1 MRGVSIHLVTLTFCS
16 RQKAILYMQWKTLLA
31 TLVIVGVLASA
42 LFFFLF
48 KPKLPGLAQ
57 LAQNFSQP
65 KPSLFTAMIEAG
77 QGGRVLANGTETA
90 AWSST
95 KPFTLMLEA
104 KPDECHVF
112 DYWLVNGTRI
122 DEGRLS
128 LTIKGNTTV
137 SAVFRRISYRLSVL
151 SNASWGLLAVNGSI
165 VNLPFEAELPCGAAV
180 RLALLPGSSETH
192 SFTPVGL
199 IVNDSPIP
207 KTETELPVQGDLSVV
222 ALYRAETHVLIIESN
237 APGVKV
243 LVDGQEVT
251 LPARVQRPRP
261 FTAHIQAP
269 PLIKVNETHAWGSP
283 EIQKQDYIR
292 GVLSWVTF
300 ATGSVTVRVEGEK
313 RVRVYYYPYYTAGN
327 GAYVAPLTGR
337 VRLEGNTV
345 TAVPDKY
352 GVYIVNII
360 LPPDWAKARV
370 RVEVSS
376 GDYAVLR
383 YIYGQ
388 ESYYSYNAVDARVDA
403 QRGTCSPLT
412 VEFEV
417 TRSPPSAR
425 VLSYHCGGAH
435 ARPDQYYSQ
444 GPWNFGEGNK
454 QYLGRLL
461 VLSGGFSEARVRVEV
476 TSG

>member
-1 MRGVSIHLVTLTFCS
+1 
-16 RQKAILYMQWKTLLA
+16 MQWKTLLA

-42 LFFFLF
+42 LFFFVLQ
-48 KPKLPGLAQ
+48 PKLPGLAQ

-65 KPSLFTAMIEAG
+65 KPSLFTARIEAG

-95 KPFTLMLEA
+95 RPFTLVLEA
-104 KPDECHVF
+104 KPDECHAF
-112 DYWLVNGTRI
+112 DHWLVNGTRHPG
-122 DEGRLS
+122 ETLT
-128 LTIKGNTTV
+128 LTIAGNTTIK
-137 SAVFRRISYRLSVL
+137 AVFQRLRYKLSAA
-151 SNASWGLLAVNGSI
+151 SNASWGLLAVNGSS
-165 VNLPFEAELPCGAAV
+165 VQLPFEAELPCGATV

-222 ALYRAETHVLIIESN
+222 ALYRAETHVLIIETN

-251 LPARVQRPRP
+251 LPARIQRSRP

-269 PLIKVNETHAWGSP
+269 PLVKVNDTFAWGSP
-283 EIQKQDYIR
+283 EFQARDYIR

-300 ATGSVTVRVEGEK
+300 ATGQTAVHVEEAEK
-313 RVRVYYYPYYTAGN
+313 TIRVYYHPLYSTGD
-327 GAYVAPLTGR
+327 GAYVTPLFGK
-337 VRLEGNTV
+337 VSVQGNTII
-345 TAVPDKY
+345 AVPDKY
-352 GVYIVNII
+352 YVYGTNII
-360 LPPDWAKARV
+360 LPPNWTKARV
-370 RVEVSS
+370 TVEASNAL
-376 GDYAVLR
+376 GAGLLYP
-383 YIYGQ
+383 YGQ
-388 ESYYSYNAVDARVDA
+388 ESYYSYNVVAASVDA
-403 QRGTCSPLT
+403 QRGVCTTLT
-412 VEFEV
+412 VVFEV
-417 TRSPPSAR
+417 VRNPPSAR

-435 ARPDQYYSQ
+435 AEPNQFYSP

-461 VLSGGFSEARVRVEV
+461 VLSGDSEARVRVEV

>member
-1 MRGVSIHLVTLTFCS
+1 L
-16 RQKAILYMQWKTLLA
+16 
-31 TLVIVGVLASA
+31 A
-42 LFFFLF
+42 LFFFVLQ
-48 KPKLPGLAQ
+48 PKLPGLAQ

-65 KPSLFTAMIEAG
+65 KPSLFTARIEAG

-95 KPFTLMLEA
+95 RPFTLVLEA

-122 DEGRLS
+122 DGERLS

-137 SAVFRRISYRLSVL
+137 SAVFRRLSYRLTAV

-251 LPARVQRPRP
+251 LPAKIQRAKP
-261 FTAHIQAP
+261 FTVTIEAP
-269 PLIKVNETHAWGSP
+269 PLVKVNDTFAWGSP

-300 ATGSVTVRVEGEK
+300 ATGQTAVHVEEAEK
-313 RVRVYYYPYYTAGN
+313 TIRVYYHPLYSTGD
-327 GAYVAPLTGR
+327 GAYVTPLFGK
-337 VRLEGNTV
+337 VSVQGNTII
-345 TAVPDKY
+345 AEPDKY
-352 GVYIVNII
+352 YVYGTNII
-360 LPPDWAKARV
+360 LPPNWTKARV
-370 RVEVSS
+370 KVESSS

-383 YIYGQ
+383 YIYGA
-388 ESYYSYNAVDARVDA
+388 EGGTYHVVVARVDA
-403 QRGTCSPLT
+403 QRGTCSPFT

-417 TRSPPSAR
+417 VRNPPSAR

-435 ARPDQYYSQ
+435 AEPDQYYT
-444 GPWNFGEGNK
+444 PTRWNYGEGNK

>member
-1 MRGVSIHLVTLTFCS
+1 
-16 RQKAILYMQWKTLLA
+16 
-31 TLVIVGVLASA
+31 
-42 LFFFLF
+42 
-48 KPKLPGLAQ
+48 
-57 LAQNFSQP
+57 
-65 KPSLFTAMIEAG
+65 
-77 QGGRVLANGTETA
+77 LANGTETA

-95 KPFTLMLEA
+95 RPFTLVLEA

-122 DEGRLS
+122 DGERLS

-137 SAVFRRISYRLSVL
+137 SAVFRRLSYRLTAV

-237 APGVKV
+237 APGVKA
-243 LVDGQEVT
+243 LVDGAEVT

-269 PLIKVNETHAWGSP
+269 PLIKVNETLAWGSP
-283 EIQKQDYIR
+283 EIQEPGYR
-292 GVLSWVTF
+292 MGMPTWVTL
-300 ATGSVTVRVEGEK
+300 AAGSATVRVEGEK

-327 GAYVAPLTGR
+327 GAYVTPLNGR
-337 VRLEGNTV
+337 VRLEGNTIV
-345 TAVPDKY
+345 VEPRIYYA
-352 GVYIVNII
+352 VNII

-370 RVEVSS
+370 RVEASS
-376 GDYAVLR
+376 GRSAVLQYTYGVEGSR
-383 YIYGQ
+383 YL
-388 ESYYSYNAVDARVDA
+388 AVVTSVDA
-403 QRGTCSPLT
+403 QYMGVCSPLT

-417 TRSPPSAR
+417 VRSPPSAR
-425 VLSYHCGGAH
+425 VLAYHCGGAH
-435 ARPDQYYSQ
+435 AKPDQYYSW

-461 VLSGGFSEARVRVEV
+461 VLSGDSEARVQVEV